1 MLKGIIF
8 DLDGTLLNTIDDLN
22 NSINDTFKY
31 FNLDRKN
38 TTSLTMSQVG
48 HGMRNFIEK
57 CFPCEDEKFIDEALK
72 VFLNCYGKQYY
83 KTTKPYTGI
92 KELVDYLISNDY
104 LVGVNSNK
112 NEEYTKLLIELNF
125 PDINEEYVKGIKAGA
140 NAYLYKPFNADELKT
155 LAVQLMEQKNTLRKK
170 YSQSLDE
177 NSRSNE
183 KLAPSDQ
190 EFINKLNDLIHAQMK
205 TGDLNAEN
213 IASIM
218 CMSRSQLNRKLMAIA
233 GQNITNYSLQL
244 RIAKAKRMLDAD
256 INTPIGEIANA
267 CGFEDVSYFSR
278 VFKQMCQ
285 MTPSQ
290 YRKRV

>member
-112 NEEYTKLLIELNF
+112 NEEYTKHLIELNF
-125 PDINEEYVKGIKAGA
+125 PDINEEYVKGIKAGD
-140 NAYLYKPFNADELKT
+140 KPKPDP
-155 LAVQLMEQKNTLRKK
+155 KN
-170 YSQSLDE
+170 
-177 NSRSNE
+177 
-183 KLAPSDQ
+183 
-190 EFINKLNDLIHAQMK
+190 INDLIYKMNLKNEEILYIGDSPTDYK
-205 TGDLNAEN
+205 TSINAKVN
-213 IASIM
+213 FVGVTWGYR
-218 CMSRSQLNRKLMAIA
+218 SREQLSNA
-233 GQNITNYSLQL
+233 GIKYL
-244 RIAKAKRMLDAD
+244 AD
-256 INTPIGEIANA
+256 NCEDIKEIIKKF
-267 CGFEDVSYFSR
+267 GQSS
-278 VFKQMCQ
+278 
-285 MTPSQ
+285 
-290 YRKRV
+290 